1 MSEFRKR
8 YLTEVQAAEY
18 LSLSRSYLRKSRMKK
33 DPLPGPR
40 WRKLGRKII
49 YDVRD
54 LDFFAESLPHQG
66 GAT

>member
-1 MSEFRKR
+1 MGDQHKR
-8 YLTEVQAAEY
+8 FLNEIEAASYLA
-18 LSLSRSYLRKSRMKK
+18 LSRSYLRKSRMKK

-40 WRKLGRKII
+40 WRRLGRKII

-54 LDFFAESLPHQG
+54 LDFFAESLPHEG